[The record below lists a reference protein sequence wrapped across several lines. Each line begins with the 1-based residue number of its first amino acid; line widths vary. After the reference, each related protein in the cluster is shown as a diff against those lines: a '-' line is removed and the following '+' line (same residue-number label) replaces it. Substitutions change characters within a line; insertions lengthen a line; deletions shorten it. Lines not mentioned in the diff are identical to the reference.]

1 MTNSSHAHQTDDFY
15 SDNNLLSAP
24 IVPKF
29 VRSEALLV
37 KKAGDGG
44 AAGSATTSSANPSP
58 VSKTVTSA
66 PGPPTRVLRIVSA
79 GGRAT
84 KDADDD
90 LDELLALGDDKPTAS
105 PASFSRIPPT
115 SNAAISKPSATAQK
129 VKSRGTDANDFDQ
142 FMDEIDGKG
151 GAKTSS
157 AKPASSAAPPRKL
170 KPLARPTPR
179 EGHVGLGA
187 TAAAPPKGGKGGDG
201 MEDWL
206 DDVLGNAEEAGIVGS
221 PSHFVLIN
229 RSGYLCGDE
238 NFFSSEEELRNTIP
252 KLEDIRDKRAPVIR
266 TLPTPT
272 TPPTA
277 KLHRKSGK
285 LPPNC

>member
-1 MTNSSHAHQTDDFY
+1 MVDFIELLKSGGDETETAYDPSTYFQFKEEKDWDDGLGGMEGDGADELYASLMQIRFDDLETSLAKVPLHVRLGLDERDLAMVTDDFY

-129 VKSRGTDANDFDQ
+129 AKSRGTDANDFDQ

-187 TAAAPPKGGKGGDG
+187 TAAAPPPPKGGKGGDG

-206 DDVLGNAEEAGIVGS
+206 DDVLGNA
-221 PSHFVLIN
+221 
-229 RSGYLCGDE
+229 
-238 NFFSSEEELRNTIP
+238 
-252 KLEDIRDKRAPVIR
+252 
-266 TLPTPT
+266 
-272 TPPTA
+272 
-277 KLHRKSGK
+277 
-285 LPPNC
+285 